1 MEMTEPKVLKL
12 PNLDKL
18 RIIHYPNPTL
28 KEVCAPIED
37 FTAELEELAEK
48 MRLLVREAEGVGLA
62 APQVGI
68 PIRLFVC
75 NTTGGANADL
85 TYVNPRVTESTGA
98 EEKEEGCLSIPGV
111 SITMRRT
118 TYVVI
123 EAFDTRGRPFQK
135 TAADLEARIW
145 QHEMDHLD
153 GRLITDNMSTTD
165 EIGNRRAVKQLE
177 AEYAASRQR

>member
-1 MEMTEPKVLKL
+1 MEMTEPRVLK
-12 PNLDKL
+12 PPDLDKL
-18 RIIHYPNPTL
+18 RIVHYPNPIL
-28 KEVCAPIED
+28 KRICAPVED

-48 MRLLVREAEGVGLA
+48 MLLLVREAEGVGLA
-62 APQVGI
+62 APQVGV

-75 NTTGGANADL
+75 NTTGEAGADL
-85 TYVNPRVTESTGA
+85 VYVNPRFTEATGA

-111 SITMRRT
+111 SVTMRRAT
-118 TYVVI
+118 HAAI

-135 TAADLEARIW
+135 TAAELEARIW
-145 QHEMDHLD
+145 QHEIDHLD

-177 AEYAASRQR
+177 AEYATSRRK